1 MLQKNKM
8 IVAMF
13 FGLTGALSFTGTA
26 LADEPSIEET
36 IEEKEVTACIY
47 EKEKTEKLTVLFD
60 DNLPGI
66 PYMNVTDYV
75 SHIFKI
81 PFEEI
86 PNDDGTFSVKN
97 KSGDIIIDPDKDI
110 VTFES

>member
-1 MLQKNKM
+1 MQKYKM
-8 IVAMF
+8 IVALF
-13 FGLTGALSFTGTA
+13 LGLTGALSLSGTA
-26 LADEPSIEET
+26 LADEPS

-75 SHIFKI
+75 SHIFNHI
-81 PFEEI
+81 RQEVPHL
-86 PNDDGTFSVKN
+86 
-97 KSGDIIIDPDKDI
+97 
-110 VTFES
+110 

>member
-1 MLQKNKM
+1 MKMLQKNKM

-13 FGLTGALSFTGTA
+13 LGLTGALSFTGTA
-26 LADEPSIEET
+26 LADEPSIEE
-36 IEEKEVTACIY
+36 KEVTACIY
-47 EKEKTEKLTVLFD
+47 EKEKTEKLTILLD

-66 PYMNVTDYV
+66 PYVNVTDYV

-86 PNDDGTFSVKN
+86 PND
-97 KSGDIIIDPDKDI
+97 
-110 VTFES
+110 E